1 MSQIN
6 LLSASDELRWFLR
19 NNLTDSKSRGTTATA
34 NFTATASQTVFTI
47 SVSCIT
53 NIKSVTVNSV
63 LKSFG
68 FDYSVT
74 ISGTSATITL
84 VTGATLN
91 DPVAIVY
98 HYGTTISDGTWVVA
112 DYPRADVKLSN
123 IPLVNITDVSAV
135 GKEIALGAGLTQLS
149 ILKSITVYDIDDVT
163 VRNTL
168 TEIKNKILANKK
180 SFYNFNLIVPVAM
193 GPFSKLP
200 TDKKEIVYSN
210 IDVEI
215 PFIFEGTS

>member
-1 MSQIN
+1 
-6 LLSASDELRWFLR
+6 
-19 NNLTDSKSRGTTATA
+19 
-34 NFTATASQTVFTI
+34 
-47 SVSCIT
+47 
-53 NIKSVTVNSV
+53 
-63 LKSFG
+63 
-68 FDYSVT
+68 
-74 ISGTSATITL
+74 
-84 VTGATLN
+84 
-91 DPVAIVY
+91 
-98 HYGTTISDGTWVVA
+98 
-112 DYPRADVKLSN
+112 VKLSN

-149 ILKSITVYDIDDVT
+149 ILKSITVYDIDDVK